1 MEENNSLCYFRIENA
16 KNRIDGNLK
25 ENITEKDFMFNN
37 KYVIE
42 YKDKTLF
49 ISKNKNYI
57 KNFFSIEDSNT
68 NIINISSIV
77 GKNGSGKTALLA
89 IFNEFIYNTIYIDMD
104 VIIVF
109 IIDNKFKIITSEEL
123 IENVIINDV
132 EKDYELIKYK
142 YNPNSYFDIKWK
154 DIYKK
159 ITTIYFTNTVGI
171 RNNLFSSTKESNNLF
186 NASLNNDLQMNF
198 KYNGVIMNS
207 YWINNKYI
215 DDRFDNNYLKIIVNH
230 RNKKNLKFIISNDD
244 SNMFDISNIE
254 MKLNIYN
261 NQKNFLEA
269 PLSDKMRIYDKF
281 DETKNN
287 EEGRILIPLTIT
299 ERKIYELLTEEYK
312 QKMNENNKKEMV
324 KNTINL
330 AIIDKYFNELYTK
343 LNNYNIIKFINEK
356 IENQIGN
363 NFNDYIKAFKSIQ
376 KLVEEIS
383 LKELKDIYIY
393 ISDVENKEELANMA
407 SKECIEFIK
416 DINKR
421 YDTFF
426 KEIEKIINNSNI
438 EIETINTH
446 YSSENRP
453 YYNYEPLIIIKKEAY
468 KNLYDS
474 ILKSNELMELFYVVY
489 RGLST
494 GEQALLDMYSEFYD
508 IKEKIKTDSI
518 IVLMDEP
525 ELYFHPEWQRKLIYL
540 LIEYFNKYFNDKK
553 IQIIFTS
560 NSPYTLSDLT
570 QDNVIMLGNNN
581 NELIDT
587 FANNIH
593 TLLKEKYFMD
603 FTIGELAKIK
613 IEKILEDI
621 NNKIEDSNRINEIN
635 KIVNMIGEEL
645 LKNKIKDMLGD
656 INDQNKRTK

>member
-656 INDQNKRTK
+656 INDENKRTK